1 VAWRGTTTQEVI
13 LRAVDIIAK
22 KRDGAELSSAE
33 IEFFVRGFTEGQVAD
48 YQASAWCMA
57 VLLRGMT
64 AREATDLT
72 LAMAYSGDVLNLR
85 SVAPCVADKHSTGGV
100 GDKTTLVVAP
110 LVAGWGLPVGKMSGR
125 GLGFSGGTIDK
136 MESIRGLTVALSDE
150 QFKAQL
156 AQHGIVVAGQ
166 STELAPADGKL
177 YALRDVTASV
187 ESIPLIAS
195 SIMSKKIAAGADVIV
210 LDVKVGSGAFMKTE
224 GDAEELARLM
234 IDIGRGAG
242 RRVAAVISDMSQPLG
257 NAVGNALEVKE
268 AIDVLHG
275 GGPADLRDHCL
286 TVAGLMLVLAGEVAT
301 LHEARGQLA
310 RDLDNAV
317 AWQKF
322 LEWITAQGGDPD
334 VLEDPSLL
342 PSATWVE
349 DLPSPKEGYVADI
362 QAQEVGQASVLLG
375 AGRERKDDPIDH
387 AVGVILHKKVG
398 DVVSR
403 GESLLTIHAHQ
414 VGSTAAVTMAQARA
428 LLLDAFRWSD
438 TPPSPPPH
446 VHKMIQ

>member
-1 VAWRGTTTQEVI
+1 M
-13 LRAVDIIAK
+13 RAVDIIAK

-33 IEFFVRGFTEGQVAD
+33 IEFFVRGFTEGEIPD

-57 VLLRGMT
+57 VLLCGMT
-64 AREATDLT
+64 DREATDLT

-110 LVAGWGLPVGKMSGR
+110 LVAAWGLPVGKMSGR
-125 GLGFSGGTIDK
+125 GLSFSGGTIDK
-136 MESIRGLTVALSDE
+136 MESIRGLTATLSDE
-150 QFKAQL
+150 RFKAQL
-156 AQHGIVVAGQ
+156 AEHGIVVAGQ
-166 STELAPADGKL
+166 SADLAPADGKL

-187 ESIPLIAS
+187 ESMPLIAS

-210 LDVKVGSGAFMKTE
+210 LDVKVGNGAFMKAE
-224 GDAEELARLM
+224 DDAEELANLM
-234 IDIGRGAG
+234 IAIGRGVG

-257 NAVGNALEVKE
+257 CAVGNALEVIE

-286 TVAGLMLVLAGEVAT
+286 TVASLMLVLAREVAT
-301 LHEARGQLA
+301 MDDARRQLVDA
-310 RDLDNAV
+310 MDGGA
-317 AWQKF
+317 AWHKF

-349 DLPSPKEGYVADI
+349 DLASPKGGYVANI
-362 QAQEVGQASVLLG
+362 NAQEVGLATVLLG

-387 AVGVILHKKVG
+387 AVGVVLHKKVG
-398 DVVSR
+398 DLVAP
-403 GESLLTIHAHQ
+403 GESLLTIHAHR
-414 VGSTAAVTMAQARA
+414 VESTAAVKMAQARA
-428 LLLDAFRWSD
+428 MLLDAFRWSD
-438 TPPSPPPH
+438 TPPKPPPH